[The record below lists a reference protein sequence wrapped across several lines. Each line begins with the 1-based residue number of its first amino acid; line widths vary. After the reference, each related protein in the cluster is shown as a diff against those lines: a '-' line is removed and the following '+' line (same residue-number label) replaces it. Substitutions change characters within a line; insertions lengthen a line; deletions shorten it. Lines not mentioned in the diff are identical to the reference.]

1 MGGLMLFSLSL
12 IVGLLL
18 SEFRFGWDMSI
29 QAIVSE
35 SSKKSAFQT
44 FMVVMVKGKMGVV
57 QTIKSLLDQSAEY
70 CNMKQVL
77 SILLIVVWI
86 INDLVQLR
94 IFFHFVTCMFY
105 LLSVGAAGKCGDS
118 SSWKR
123 EYHQGVIFFW
133 CWCAPLIARSS
144 ARSYWRS
151 ESDCPRTKEAVH
163 SRWTWNFAV
172 LLQGCFIGRQE
183 ANRNICISLWSFY
196 CA

>member
-29 QAIVSE
+29 QAIASE

-77 SILLIVVWI
+77 SILLIVV
-86 INDLVQLR
+86 
-94 IFFHFVTCMFY
+94 
-105 LLSVGAAGKCGDS
+105 
-118 SSWKR
+118 
-123 EYHQGVIFFW
+123 
-133 CWCAPLIARSS
+133 
-144 ARSYWRS
+144 
-151 ESDCPRTKEAVH
+151 
-163 SRWTWNFAV
+163 
-172 LLQGCFIGRQE
+172 
-183 ANRNICISLWSFY
+183 
-196 CA
+196 

>member
-29 QAIVSE
+29 EAIASE

-77 SILLIVVWI
+77 SILLIVV
-86 INDLVQLR
+86 
-94 IFFHFVTCMFY
+94 
-105 LLSVGAAGKCGDS
+105 
-118 SSWKR
+118 
-123 EYHQGVIFFW
+123 
-133 CWCAPLIARSS
+133 
-144 ARSYWRS
+144 
-151 ESDCPRTKEAVH
+151 
-163 SRWTWNFAV
+163 
-172 LLQGCFIGRQE
+172 
-183 ANRNICISLWSFY
+183 
-196 CA
+196 